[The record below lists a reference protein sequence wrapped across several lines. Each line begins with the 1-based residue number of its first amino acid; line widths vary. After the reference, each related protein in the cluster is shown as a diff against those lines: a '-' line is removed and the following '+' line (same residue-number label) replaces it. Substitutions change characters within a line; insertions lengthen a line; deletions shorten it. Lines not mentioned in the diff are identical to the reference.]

1 MSFQVLTAEFKHE
14 SNTFNRNLTGYDAFR
29 GKFLYFGE
37 EAVARRSQANTE
49 LAGFLDAAKTHG
61 WNVEHVLSTTAEPS
75 GMVTRDAFDR
85 LAGPIV
91 EAARRRKD
99 SLSGILLGLHGAMV
113 TEFCEDGEGEL
124 LARLREAVGDEIP
137 IAITL
142 DLHANVTPKMCDLA
156 NVIVSYK
163 TYPHI
168 DMRERGGQA
177 GDILQQA
184 MQGEIKPR
192 TIRVHLPMLDE
203 TSTGRT
209 DLGPMIDWVARAK
222 EYETRP
228 NVFAVSINS
237 GFGNADIADVG
248 PTVLVTCQG
257 DDTEHFAFANR
268 IAGEMW
274 AGRHK
279 SYNTYYS
286 VEDAA
291 TVCKAHSASKPIV
304 VADYADNPGGGGYG
318 DSTELL
324 RALLDAKVENAC
336 FGPLLDPNVA
346 QELSTVAVGETV
358 TVNAGGKTDARFGG
372 GPLAL
377 TGTLMLTSDDGVF
390 TGNGPMIGGL
400 QLSFGKTAVLRV
412 EGIDILIV
420 SHVTQMLDLQQFAAF
435 GIDPTK
441 KSVVALKSMQHFRA
455 AFEPIADKV
464 IVCDSGAL
472 CTLQLEKL
480 PYRNVPRPIFPL
492 DKAMEYV
499 AGAS

>member
-1 MSFQVLTAEFKHE
+1 MPFNVLTAEFKHE
-14 SNTFNRNLTGYDAFR
+14 SNTFNRHLTGYDAFR

-37 EAVARRSQANTE
+37 EAIAKRSDANTE
-49 LAGFLDAAKTHG
+49 LAGFLDSAQKHG

-91 EAARRRKD
+91 EAARKRKD

-124 LARLREAVGDEIP
+124 LARLRDAVGHDIP

-142 DLHANVTPKMCDLA
+142 DLHANVTPKMCKLA
-156 NVIVSYK
+156 NIVVSYK
-163 TYPHI
+163 TYPHV
-168 DMRERGGQA
+168 DMRDRGRQA
-177 GDILQQA
+177 GDILQRA
-184 MQGEIKPR
+184 MQGEIKPH
-192 TIRVHLPMLDE
+192 TIRVHRPMLDE
-203 TSTGRT
+203 ASTGRT
-209 DLGPMIDWVARAK
+209 DLGPMIEWVKRAV
-222 EYETRP
+222 EYEKRP
-228 NVFAVSINS
+228 DVFSVSINS

-257 DDTEHFAFANR
+257 SDTEHYAFANR
-268 IAGEMW
+268 IADEMW
-274 AGRHK
+274 EGRHK
-279 SYNTYYS
+279 SYNTYYT

-291 TVCKAHSASKPIV
+291 AICKAHEASKPIV

-324 RALLDAKVENAC
+324 RALLEAKVGNAC
-336 FGPLLDPNVA
+336 FGPLLDPEVA
-346 QELSTVAVGETV
+346 QELSTRAVGETV
-358 TVNAGGKTDARFGG
+358 TVSVGGKTDARFGG

-377 TGTLMLTSDDGVF
+377 TGTLMLISDGVF

-412 EGIDILIV
+412 DGIDILIV
-420 SHVTQMLDLQQFAAF
+420 SRVTQMLDLQQFAAF
-435 GIDPTK
+435 GIDATK
-441 KSVVALKSMQHFRA
+441 RSVVALKSMQHFRA

-492 DKAMEYV
+492 DRTMEYV
-499 AGAS
+499 AGA

>member
-1 MSFQVLTAEFKHE
+1 MPFQVLTAEFKHE

-37 EAVARRSQANTE
+37 EAVTKRSDANTE
-49 LAGFLDAAKTHG
+49 LAGFLDSAQKHG

-91 EAARRRKD
+91 EAAKRRKD

-124 LARLREAVGDEIP
+124 LARLRAAVGRDIP

-142 DLHANVTPKMCDLA
+142 DLHANVTPKMCELA
-156 NVIVSYK
+156 DIIVSYK
-163 TYPHI
+163 TYPHV
-168 DMRERGGQA
+168 DMRDRGRQA
-177 GDILQQA
+177 GDILHRA
-184 MQGEIKPR
+184 MKGEIKPH

-209 DLGPMIDWVARAK
+209 DIGPMIEWVARGV
-222 EYETRP
+222 EYEKHP
-228 NVFAVSINS
+228 DVFAVSINS
-237 GFGNADIADVG
+237 AFGNADIADVG

-257 DDTEHFAFANR
+257 EDADHFAFANR
-268 IAGEMW
+268 IAAEMW
-274 AGRHK
+274 EGRHT

-286 VEDAA
+286 VEEAA
-291 TVCKAHSASKPIV
+291 AICKAHRSSKPIV

-324 RALLDAKVENAC
+324 RALLEAQVENAC
-336 FGPLLDPNVA
+336 FGPLLDPEVA
-346 QELSTVAVGETV
+346 QELRARAIGDTV
-358 TVNAGGKTDARFGG
+358 TVDIGGKTDARFGG
-372 GPLAL
+372 GPLTL
-377 TGTLMLTSDDGVF
+377 TGTLLLVSDGVF

-412 EGIDILIV
+412 DGIDILIV

-441 KSVVALKSMQHFRA
+441 RSVVALKSMQHFRA

-492 DKAMEYV
+492 DRTMEYN
-499 AGAS
+499 GAS